1 MSSQQFRD
9 QGIAAAKAR
18 RTEEARKL
26 LLQAVKLDPR
36 DELAWLY
43 LAGVMQDK
51 KGRLLCLER
60 VLELNPE
67 NALAIKAV
75 QAIGLDPDVLV
86 AAVQQRR
93 TQAAT
98 GADGTPD
105 AAPEEP
111 DVSGEAEDAED
122 ADHEPVADAASAAFE
137 PEPEPEPADE
147 YPDEYPAED
156 PYAFIGDLSD
166 AFDAEVEQISP
177 FARAAAGAVSDD
189 QPPAG
194 AGDDDDEI
202 DINASPY
209 DDIDI
214 NASPYDD
221 AFLMDVESLEQADDA
236 TLEPPAFMAA
246 DKPASPF
253 DIDFDALFEGAE
265 EVPLTDETFQR
276 ARAAIQSEAPAAA
289 PSAPASNEPP
299 VSNLGLPLP
308 PPLDQSRAGIP
319 LPDVDYLEAA
329 ATYAA
334 AVGERYSDLP
344 DNGTQWTLKRR
355 NRAGENEI
363 VRLRAR
369 IAGTVIG
376 ILAVF
381 GLVAAVILSI
391 SPDAQRIVLGVRTAT
406 NTLTPTRTF
415 TPTPGLTDTP
425 TPTLDFTAN
434 PTFTASPTYNLTFTP
449 QAALNIRTPR
459 PTEIPLYGL
468 LELGVQNA
476 ARAINDGRYADAL
489 PTLEAE
495 RQLVAINFNANPYYY
510 EAIAYADTGEFTRA
524 FDLLE
529 EAEGR
534 LEELS
539 GADLAGYTA
548 TVNLAYAEVLI
559 RQGLAARAVGQ
570 ALPAG
575 AMTQARE
582 RAALALEFN
591 LRYSRA
597 HEITAQSYVLERDY
611 DAAYEVLAAAREV
624 EGLGDDPNLYTIEGL
639 AALAQGR
646 DLAALGSQDAAE
658 RFARADYLAGYALFL
673 NPYEE
678 SAHTLRVEAA
688 LAEGDP
694 GKAVRYTQTYRAAY
708 PDSPH
713 AFRLLGDARTAE
725 GNGDLALAAY
735 TRAVELGDDIDALVE
750 ALLARAELY
759 TQQRRYDLALADYTR
774 ISEARPDDPALQ
786 ALRMDAAYLAGDYA
800 AAQADIEALR
810 GSRVRTSGELDL
822 LQGMILYDT
831 ADGSEPQLRRARDLL
846 DGATVPGT
854 REGMRS
860 EYLARVLF
868 ALGDFA
874 DAEEAITAALRS
886 GQNGSRRFLSAQ
898 IRDALA
904 DDLVSA
910 VRDYE
915 WVLAWDTVYA
925 FPFADTASER
935 LTILQTRVVLT
946 QAASGIT
953 PTAEAGTPSGATA
966 TATPTP

>member
-18 RTEEARKL
+18 RTEDARKL

-93 TQAAT
+93 AQSA
-98 GADGTPD
+98 P
-105 AAPEEP
+105 APE
-111 DVSGEAEDAED
+111 EAEDAGE
-122 ADHEPVADAASAAFE
+122 AEAVDHEPVTDAVDEPFA
-137 PEPEPEPADE
+137 PEPEVVDDYAAD
-147 YPDEYPAED
+147 DED
-156 PYAFIGDLSD
+156 PYAFIGDLGD
-166 AFDAEVEQISP
+166 EFEADLEQVSP
-177 FARAAAGAVSDD
+177 FAQVDAAPSSDAPAPAAAGDD
-189 QPPAG
+189 L
-194 AGDDDDEI
+194 DEV

-221 AFLMDVESLEQADDA
+221 DFLMGVEAMEQADA
-236 TLEPPAFMAA
+236 AALEPPAFMAA

-276 ARAAIQSEAPAAA
+276 ARAAIQSEAPAST

-308 PPLDQSRAGIP
+308 PPLDQSRPGVP

-334 AVGERYSDLP
+334 AVGERYSELP
-344 DNGTQWTLKRR
+344 DSGTQWTLKRR

-369 IAGTVIG
+369 MAGTIIG

-381 GLVAAVILSI
+381 GLIAAVILSI
-391 SPDAQRIVLGVRTAT
+391 SPDAQRIVLGIRTAT

-476 ARAINDGRYADAL
+476 ARAINEGRYADAL

-495 RQLVAINFNANPYYY
+495 RQLVSINFNANPYYY
-510 EAIAYADTGEFTRA
+510 EAIAYADTGDFPRA

-529 EAEGR
+529 EAEER
-534 LEELS
+534 LEGLS
-539 GADLAGYTA
+539 GADLPGYTA

-575 AMTQARE
+575 AMTQTRE

-597 HEITAQSYVLERDY
+597 HEIIAQSYVLERDY
-611 DAAYEVLAAAREV
+611 AAAYDALAVAREV

-708 PDSPH
+708 PDSAR

-786 ALRMDAAYLAGDYA
+786 ALRMDAAYLAGDYTT
-800 AAQADIEALR
+800 AQADIEALR

-831 ADGSEPQLRRARDLL
+831 AAGSEPQLRRARDLL

-868 ALGDFA
+868 ALGNLD

-904 DDLVSA
+904 DDLVAA

-925 FPFADTASER
+925 FPFANTASER

-946 QAASGIT
+946 QAASDIT
-953 PTAEAGTPSGATA
+953 PTAEAGTPSGATP

>member
-18 RTEEARKL
+18 RTEDARKL

-93 TQAAT
+93 AQSA
-98 GADGTPD
+98 P
-105 AAPEEP
+105 APE
-111 DVSGEAEDAED
+111 EAEDAGE
-122 ADHEPVADAASAAFE
+122 AEAVDHEPVTDAVDEPFA
-137 PEPEPEPADE
+137 PEPEVVDDYAAD
-147 YPDEYPAED
+147 DED
-156 PYAFIGDLSD
+156 PYAFIGDLGD
-166 AFDAEVEQISP
+166 EFEADLEQVSP
-177 FARAAAGAVSDD
+177 FAQVDAAPSSDAPAPAAAGDD
-189 QPPAG
+189 L
-194 AGDDDDEI
+194 DEV

-221 AFLMDVESLEQADDA
+221 DFLMGVEAMEQADA
-236 TLEPPAFMAA
+236 AALEPPAFMAA

-276 ARAAIQSEAPAAA
+276 ARAAIQSEAPAST

-308 PPLDQSRAGIP
+308 PPLDQSRPGVP

-334 AVGERYSDLP
+334 AVGERYSELP
-344 DNGTQWTLKRR
+344 DGGTQWTLKRR

-369 IAGTVIG
+369 MAGTIIG

-381 GLVAAVILSI
+381 GLIAAVILSI
-391 SPDAQRIVLGVRTAT
+391 SPDAQRIVLGIRTAT

-476 ARAINDGRYADAL
+476 ARAINEGRYADAL

-495 RQLVAINFNANPYYY
+495 RQLVSINFNANPYYY
-510 EAIAYADTGEFTRA
+510 EAIAYADTGDFPRA

-529 EAEGR
+529 EAEER
-534 LEELS
+534 LEGLS
-539 GADLAGYTA
+539 GADLPGYTA

-597 HEITAQSYVLERDY
+597 HEIIAQSYVLERDY
-611 DAAYEVLAAAREV
+611 AAAYDALAAAREV

-639 AALAQGR
+639 AALTQGR

-658 RFARADYLAGYALFL
+658 RFARADYLAGY
-673 NPYEE
+673 
-678 SAHTLRVEAA
+678 
-688 LAEGDP
+688 
-694 GKAVRYTQTYRAAY
+694 
-708 PDSPH
+708 
-713 AFRLLGDARTAE
+713 
-725 GNGDLALAAY
+725 
-735 TRAVELGDDIDALVE
+735 
-750 ALLARAELY
+750 
-759 TQQRRYDLALADYTR
+759 
-774 ISEARPDDPALQ
+774 
-786 ALRMDAAYLAGDYA
+786 
-800 AAQADIEALR
+800 
-810 GSRVRTSGELDL
+810 
-822 LQGMILYDT
+822 
-831 ADGSEPQLRRARDLL
+831 
-846 DGATVPGT
+846 
-854 REGMRS
+854 
-860 EYLARVLF
+860 
-868 ALGDFA
+868 
-874 DAEEAITAALRS
+874 
-886 GQNGSRRFLSAQ
+886 
-898 IRDALA
+898 
-904 DDLVSA
+904 
-910 VRDYE
+910 
-915 WVLAWDTVYA
+915 
-925 FPFADTASER
+925 
-935 LTILQTRVVLT
+935 
-946 QAASGIT
+946 
-953 PTAEAGTPSGATA
+953 
-966 TATPTP
+966 